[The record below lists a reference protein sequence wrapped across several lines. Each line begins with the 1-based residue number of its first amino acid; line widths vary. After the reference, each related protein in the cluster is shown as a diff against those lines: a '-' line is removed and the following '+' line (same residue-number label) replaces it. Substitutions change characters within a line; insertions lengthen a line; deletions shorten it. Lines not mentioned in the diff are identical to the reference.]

1 MDEIQMSDL
10 TNLYDI
16 IWDTIESGGNFSYVE
31 VIGTLEMIKQE
42 IIEEALRIR
51 DETDL
56 LE

>member
-42 IIEEALRIR
+42 IMEEALRIR

-56 LE
+56 SE

>member
-1 MDEIQMSDL
+1 MSDL

-16 IWDTIESGGNFSYVE
+16 IWDAIESGGNFSYVE